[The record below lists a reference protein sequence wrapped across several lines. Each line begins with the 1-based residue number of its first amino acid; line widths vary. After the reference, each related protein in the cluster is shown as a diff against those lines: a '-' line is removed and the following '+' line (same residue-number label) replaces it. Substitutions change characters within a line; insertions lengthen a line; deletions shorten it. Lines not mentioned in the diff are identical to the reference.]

1 MRIKKGR
8 AWRPATNQR
17 TDNMQ
22 RNIFT
27 RRGRLALAI
36 VNTAGAL
43 FFVACLLTLALAYFD
58 VLIP

>member
-1 MRIKKGR
+1 MYTINQSTKGQ
-8 AWRPATNQR
+8 T
-17 TDNMQ
+17 MQ

-27 RRGRLALAI
+27 RRGRLMLAI

-43 FFVACLLTLALAYFD
+43 FFVACLLVLMLAYFD